1 MKFFAILGAFF
12 LQLAVSQQLSQ
23 LAAPPAIITVAAQ
36 QKTNT
41 NTDTDKFAPLRQ
53 ALAAKGTGANGK

>member
-12 LQLAVSQQLSQ
+12 LQLAFSQQLSQ
-23 LAAPPAIITVAAQ
+23 LAAPPAIITAAAQ

-41 NTDTDKFAPLRQ
+41 DTTDKFAPLRQ